1 MFKTETHLHTQEV
14 SKCSRLSASEMV
26 KLYSEKGYK
35 TVFVS
40 DHMNFDF
47 SEKNSNLSVFDAV
60 HNFLIGYHNAKE
72 AGDKCGVNVLLSA
85 EYAISFNGIDNHY
98 LLYGID
104 EEFIYANP
112 NGENMTIEK
121 LRKITKDSGALLIQA
136 HPFRGSCFPTPLY
149 VDGMEIYNS
158 NPRHFVK
165 SDEER
170 VSKVIEQFDLFA
182 IGGSDAHLVED
193 VGLSGIGSNYEIK
206 TAEDFVNL
214 IKNREVTVLK

>member
-1 MFKTETHLHTQEV
+1 MFKTETHLHTKEV

-26 KLYSEKGYK
+26 KLYSDKGYK

-40 DHMNFDF
+40 DHMNCDF
-47 SEKNSNLSVFDAV
+47 LEKNSNLSVFDAV
-60 HNFLIGYHNAKE
+60 RNFLIGYYNAKE
-72 AGDKCGVNVLLSA
+72 AGDKYGVNVLLSA
-85 EYAISFNGIDNHY
+85 EYSISFDGIDNHY

-121 LRKITKDSGALLIQA
+121 LRKITKDIGALLIQA

-170 VSKVIEQFDLFA
+170 VGKVIQQFDLFT
-182 IGGSDAHLVED
+182 IGGSDAHLIED
-193 VGLSGIGSNYEIK
+193 VALSGIGSNYEIK
-206 TAEDFVNL
+206 TAKDFVNL
-214 IKNREVTVLK
+214 IKNGEGIVLK

>member
-1 MFKTETHLHTQEV
+1 
-14 SKCSRLSASEMV
+14 
-26 KLYSEKGYK
+26 
-35 TVFVS
+35 
-40 DHMNFDF
+40 
-47 SEKNSNLSVFDAV
+47 
-60 HNFLIGYHNAKE
+60 
-72 AGDKCGVNVLLSA
+72 
-85 EYAISFNGIDNHY
+85 
-98 LLYGID
+98 
-104 EEFIYANP
+104 
-112 NGENMTIEK
+112 MTIEK
-121 LRKITKDSGALLIQA
+121 LRKITKDVGALLIQA

-170 VSKVIEQFDLFA
+170 VSKVVQQFDLFT

-214 IKNREVTVLK
+214 IKNRQGTVLK

>member
-1 MFKTETHLHTQEV
+1 MFKTETHLHTKET
-14 SKCSRLSASEMV
+14 SKCSRLSALEMV

-35 TVFVS
+35 TIFVS
-40 DHMNFDF
+40 DHMNSDF
-47 SEKNSNLSVFDAV
+47 LIKNSNLSVFDAV
-60 HNFLIGYHNAKE
+60 HNFLTGYYNAKE
-72 AGDKCGVNVLLSA
+72 VGDKYGVNVLLSA
-85 EYAISFNGIDNHY
+85 EYSISFNGIDNHY

-112 NGENMTIEK
+112 NEEKMTIEK
-121 LRKITKDSGALLIQA
+121 LRKITNDVGALLIQA

-170 VSKVIEQFDLFA
+170 VSEVIQQFDLFT

-206 TAEDFVNL
+206 TAQDFVNL
-214 IKNREVTVLK
+214 IKNREGIVLK